1 MHKYFLFFLIIIG
14 SCQKEENKQNDDA
27 FIDEQEFNQSQIS
40 KQLDRNKI
48 DSILVT
54 TNIFEISY
62 NEIFEQ
68 PNWVKYTVKDIVK
81 NADRDGMNFY
91 TVDSIYTSD
100 DNDYYS
106 NRWDR
111 GHMAPAGSFNDSYE
125 NLYSTFTY
133 LNVAL
138 QYDDLNRGAWVD
150 LEEKVREWADE
161 YGDIGI
167 EIYLEFDS
175 NHITL
180 DTGAHVPSGFYKYVN
195 FPDETKK
202 CYYFP
207 NISPNKSWSE
217 YEIDCDWESLSVNQ
231 INNYS

>member
-1 MHKYFLFFLIIIG
+1 MHKYLLFFLIIIC
-14 SCQKEENKQNDDA
+14 SCQKEENKSTDKVTIEEPQ
-27 FIDEQEFNQSQIS
+27 FPQLEISQE
-40 KQLDRNKI
+40 LDRDKI

-54 TNIFEISY
+54 TNIFQISY

-68 PNWVKYTVKDIVK
+68 PNWVKYTVRDIVK

-138 QYDDLNRGAWVD
+138 QYDDLNRGVWVD
-150 LEEKVREWADE
+150 LEEQVRSWADDL
-161 YGDIGI
+161 GDIEI

-175 NHITL
+175 NHIIL
-180 DTGAHVPSGFYKYVN
+180 NTGAHVPTAFYKYVS
-195 FPDETKK
+195 FPDGTKR

-207 NISPNKSWSE
+207 NTTPDKAWQD
-217 YEIDCDWESLSVNQ
+217 YEIDCS
-231 INNYS
+231 

>member
-1 MHKYFLFFLIIIG
+1 MKELILISLFLLG
-14 SCQKEENKQNDDA
+14 SCQKENENVSK
-27 FIDEQEFNQSQIS
+27 IETSEDEAYIN
-40 KQLDRNKI
+40 LTRARI
-48 DSILVT
+48 DSLLVST
-54 TNIFEISY
+54 SIFEISY
-62 NEIFEQ
+62 NEIYEQ
-68 PNWVKYTVKDIVK
+68 PNWVKYTVRDIVK

-100 DNDYYS
+100 NEDYYS

-150 LEEKVREWADE
+150 LEEQVRNWADE
-161 YGDIGI
+161 YGDIDI
-167 EIYLEFDS
+167 EIYLEFDTD
-175 NHITL
+175 HIIL
-180 DTGAHVPSGFYKYVN
+180 ETGAHVPSAFYKYVN
-195 FPDETKK
+195 FPDGSKK

-207 NISPNKSWSE
+207 NITPDKLWQE
-217 YEIDCDWESLSVNQ
+217 YEIDCS
-231 INNYS
+231 

>member
-1 MHKYFLFFLIIIG
+1 M
-14 SCQKEENKQNDDA
+14 
-27 FIDEQEFNQSQIS
+27 
-40 KQLDRNKI
+40 
-48 DSILVT
+48 VT

-150 LEEKVREWADE
+150 LEEQVRKWADE
-161 YGDIGI
+161 FGDIGV

-175 NHITL
+175 NHIIL
-180 DTGAHVPSGFYKYVN
+180 DTGAHVPSAFYKYVN
-195 FPDETKK
+195 FPDESKK

-207 NISPNKSWSE
+207 NVSPNKPWSE
-217 YEIDCDWESLSVNQ
+217 HEIDCN
-231 INNYS
+231 

>member
-150 LEEKVREWADE
+150 LEEQVRDWADE
-161 YGDIGI
+161 YGDIGV
-167 EIYLEFDS
+167 EIYLEFNS

-180 DTGAHVPSGFYKYVN
+180 ETGAHVPSGFYKYVN

-217 YEIDCDWESLSVNQ
+217 YEIDCD
-231 INNYS
+231 

>member
-1 MHKYFLFFLIIIG
+1 MHKYFLFFLIIVG

-40 KQLDRNKI
+40 KQLNRNKI

-138 QYDDLNRGAWVD
+138 QYDDLKRGAWVE
-150 LEEKVREWADE
+150 LEEQVRKWADE
-161 YGDIGI
+161 FGDIGV

-175 NHITL
+175 NHIIL
-180 DTGAHVPSGFYKYVN
+180 DTGAHVPSAFYKYVN
-195 FPDETKK
+195 FPDESKK

-217 YEIDCDWESLSVNQ
+217 YEIDCN
-231 INNYS
+231 

>member
-14 SCQKEENKQNDDA
+14 SCQKEENKQNEKA
-27 FIDEQEFNQSQIS
+27 SIDEQEINQSQIS

-68 PNWVKYTVKDIVK
+68 PNWVKYTVRDIVK

-138 QYDDLNRGAWVD
+138 QYDDLNRGAWGD
-150 LEEKVREWADE
+150 LEDQVRKWADE
-161 YGDIGI
+161 FGDIGV

-175 NHITL
+175 NHIIL
-180 DTGAHVPSGFYKYVN
+180 DTGAHVPSAFYKYVN
-195 FPDETKK
+195 FPDESKK

-217 YEIDCDWESLSVNQ
+217 YEIDCN
-231 INNYS
+231 

>member
-14 SCQKEENKQNDDA
+14 SCQKEENKQNDNA

-68 PNWVKYTVKDIVK
+68 PNWVKYIVRDIVK

-138 QYDDLNRGAWVD
+138 QYDDLNRGAWVG
-150 LEEKVREWADE
+150 LEEQVREWADE
-161 YGDIGI
+161 YGDIEV
-167 EIYLEFDS
+167 EIYLEFNS

-180 DTGAHVPSGFYKYVN
+180 ETGAHVPSGFYKYVN

-217 YEIDCDWESLSVNQ
+217 YEIDCD
-231 INNYS
+231 

>member
-14 SCQKEENKQNDDA
+14 SCQKEENKQNNKVSS
-27 FIDEQEFNQSQIS
+27 DEQELNQSQIS

-150 LEEKVREWADE
+150 LEEQVRDWADE
-161 YGDIGI
+161 YGDIGV
-167 EIYLEFDS
+167 EIYLEFNS

-180 DTGAHVPSGFYKYVN
+180 ETGAHVPVSYTHLTL
-195 FPDETKK
+195 PT
-202 CYYFP
+202 
-207 NISPNKSWSE
+207 
-217 YEIDCDWESLSVNQ
+217 
-231 INNYS
+231 NYSV

>member
-1 MHKYFLFFLIIIG
+1 MYKYFLFFLIIIG
-14 SCQKEENKQNDDA
+14 SCQKEENKKNYMVSVEEPELNQ
-27 FIDEQEFNQSQIS
+27 QEIS

-48 DSILVT
+48 DSILVI

-68 PNWVKYTVKDIVK
+68 PNWVKYTVRDIVK

-111 GHMAPAGSFNDSYE
+111 GHMAPAGSFNDTYE

-150 LEEKVREWADE
+150 LEEQIREWADE
-161 YGDIGI
+161 LGDIEV
-167 EIYLEFDS
+167 EIYLEFSS
-175 NHITL
+175 NHIVL
-180 DTGAHVPSGFYKYVN
+180 DTGAHVPTAFYKFVS
-195 FPDETKK
+195 FPDGTKR

-207 NISPNKSWSE
+207 NITPDKFWQD
-217 YEIDCDWESLSVNQ
+217 YEIDCS
-231 INNYS
+231 

>member
-14 SCQKEENKQNDDA
+14 SCQKEENKQNNKVSS
-27 FIDEQEFNQSQIS
+27 DEQELNQSQIS

-138 QYDDLNRGAWVD
+138 QYDDLNRGAWVE
-150 LEEKVREWADE
+150 LEEQVRKWADE
-161 YGDIGI
+161 FGDIGV

-175 NHITL
+175 NHIIL
-180 DTGAHVPSGFYKYVN
+180 DTGAHVPSAFYKYVN
-195 FPDETKK
+195 FPDESKK

-207 NISPNKSWSE
+207 NISPNKPWSE
-217 YEIDCDWESLSVNQ
+217 YEIDCN
-231 INNYS
+231 

>member
-1 MHKYFLFFLIIIG
+1 MYKYFLFFLIIIG
-14 SCQKEENKQNDDA
+14 SCQKEENKKNDMVSA
-27 FIDEQEFNQSQIS
+27 EEPELNQQEIS

-68 PNWVKYTVKDIVK
+68 PNWVKYTVRDIVK

-111 GHMAPAGSFNDSYE
+111 GHMAPAGSFNDTYE

-150 LEEKVREWADE
+150 LEEQIREWADE
-161 YGDIGI
+161 LGDIEV
-167 EIYLEFDS
+167 EIYLEFSS
-175 NHITL
+175 NHIVL
-180 DTGAHVPSGFYKYVN
+180 DTGAHVPTAFYKFVS
-195 FPDETKK
+195 FPDGTKR

-207 NISPNKSWSE
+207 NITPDKFWQD
-217 YEIDCDWESLSVNQ
+217 YEIDCS
-231 INNYS
+231 

>member
-1 MHKYFLFFLIIIG
+1 MYKYFLFFLIIIG
-14 SCQKEENKQNDDA
+14 SCQKEENKKNDMVSV
-27 FIDEQEFNQSQIS
+27 EEPELNQQEIS

-68 PNWVKYTVKDIVK
+68 PNWVKYTVRDIVK

-111 GHMAPAGSFNDSYE
+111 GHMAPAGSFNDTYE

-150 LEEKVREWADE
+150 LEEQIREWADE
-161 YGDIGI
+161 LGDIEV
-167 EIYLEFDS
+167 EIYLEFSS
-175 NHITL
+175 NHIVL
-180 DTGAHVPSGFYKYVN
+180 DTGAHVPTAFYKFVS
-195 FPDETKK
+195 FPDGTKR

-207 NISPNKSWSE
+207 NITPDKFWQD
-217 YEIDCDWESLSVNQ
+217 YEIDCS
-231 INNYS
+231 

>member
-14 SCQKEENKQNDDA
+14 SCQKEENKSTDKATIEEPQ
-27 FIDEQEFNQSQIS
+27 FNQLEISQE
-40 KQLDRNKI
+40 LDRDKI

-54 TNIFEISY
+54 TNIFQISY

-68 PNWVKYTVKDIVK
+68 PNWVKYTVRDIVK

-138 QYDDLNRGAWVD
+138 QYDDLNRGVWVD
-150 LEEKVREWADE
+150 LEEQVRSWADDL
-161 YGDIGI
+161 GDIEI

-175 NHITL
+175 NHIIL
-180 DTGAHVPSGFYKYVN
+180 NTGAHVPTAFYKYVS
-195 FPDETKK
+195 FPDGTKR

-207 NISPNKSWSE
+207 NTTPDKVWQD
-217 YEIDCDWESLSVNQ
+217 YEIDCS
-231 INNYS
+231 

>member
-68 PNWVKYTVKDIVK
+68 PNWVKYTVRDIVK

-150 LEEKVREWADE
+150 LEEQVRDWADE
-161 YGDIGI
+161 YGDIGV
-167 EIYLEFDS
+167 EIYLEFNS

-180 DTGAHVPSGFYKYVN
+180 ETGAHVPSGFYKYVN
-195 FPDETKK
+195 FPDQTKK

-217 YEIDCDWESLSVNQ
+217 YEIDCD
-231 INNYS
+231 

>member
-1 MHKYFLFFLIIIG
+1 MIIG
-14 SCQKEENKQNDDA
+14 SCQKEENKSNNKA
-27 FIDEQEFNQSQIS
+27 SIDEPQFNQLEISQ
-40 KQLDRNKI
+40 QLDRDKI

-54 TNIFEISY
+54 TNIFQISY

-68 PNWVKYTVKDIVK
+68 PNWVKYTVRDIVK

-150 LEEKVREWADE
+150 LEEQVREWADD
-161 YGDIGI
+161 YGDIDI
-167 EIYLEFDS
+167 EIYLEFNS

-180 DTGAHVPSGFYKYVN
+180 ETGAHVPTAFYKFVF
-195 FPDETKK
+195 FPDSSKK
-202 CYYFP
+202 CFYFP
-207 NISPNKSWSE
+207 NVSPEKVWTE
-217 YEIDCDWESLSVNQ
+217 YEIECD
-231 INNYS
+231 